1 MNATIWHNP
10 NCSKSRDALRFLSD
24 AGHDVTVVLYQDAG
38 LTIEALERLMDG
50 AGISA
55 STLLRPDAQKGL
67 EAADTAEVLAHLIA
81 HPESLERPF
90 VQTERGIRLARPIE
104 ALVDIVDPLPP
115 SPWMTEKGEL
125 VL

>member
-10 NCSKSRDALRFLSD
+10 NCSKSRDALRFLTD
-24 AGHDVTVVLYQDAG
+24 AGCAVTVVLYQDAG
-38 LTIEALERLMDG
+38 LTIEVLERLMEG
-50 AGISA
+50 AGIPA
-55 STLLRPDAQKGL
+55 STLLRPDAQKAL
-67 EAADTAEVLAHLIA
+67 EGADTAEILAHLIA

-90 VQTERGIRLARPIE
+90 VETEHGIRLARPIQ

-115 SPWMTEKGEL
+115 APWMTEKGEV